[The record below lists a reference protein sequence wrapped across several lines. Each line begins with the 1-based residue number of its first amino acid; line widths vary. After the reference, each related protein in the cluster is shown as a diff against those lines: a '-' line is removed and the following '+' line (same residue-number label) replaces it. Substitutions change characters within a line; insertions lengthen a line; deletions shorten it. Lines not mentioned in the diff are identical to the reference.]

1 MIAKAT
7 LCGNC
12 DTSVTKFHCLDCKRS
27 GDSYTFCLGCSIIH
41 GKVKS
46 SIHHSLEP
54 VQDLDTVLKKTDR
67 KKKAAS
73 AGRSVSFV
81 DGGDLTIEDEEDDE
95 EDVSFFSTI
104 LSQVLKLM
112 SRLEKIVIGRSTGA
126 ILQDKQGTIILTLIC
141 LGGYLLIKRFLG
153 RHVSMIVAVGGVVG
167 LRWFQRRETDGERG
181 ANRFVEIKG
190 NATLDEATAAVY
202 RRYNSAP
209 EATRPMR
216 SIGAAAA
223 ALDEAESNGQ
233 FADEFWHVANASRK
247 RPSRPMRVQVK
258 DRKGNFNA
266 NSDT

>member
-1 MIAKAT
+1 M
-7 LCGNC
+7 
-12 DTSVTKFHCLDCKRS
+12 
-27 GDSYTFCLGCSIIH
+27 
-41 GKVKS
+41 
-46 SIHHSLEP
+46 
-54 VQDLDTVLKKTDR
+54 KKTDQ
-67 KKKAAS
+67 KKKATS
-73 AGRSVSFV
+73 AVRSVSFV
-81 DGGDLTIEDEEDDE
+81 DGGDMTIEDEEDDE
-95 EDVSFFSTI
+95 EEVSIFSTI
-104 LSQVLKLM
+104 LAQVLKLM
-112 SRLEKIVIGRSTGA
+112 SRLEKIVIGRSKGA

-167 LRWFQRRETDGERG
+167 LRWFQRRKTDGEGG
-181 ANRFVEIKG
+181 ANSVVEIKG
-190 NATLDEATAAVY
+190 NTALDEAAAAVY

-209 EATRPMR
+209 EANPKPIR